1 MLHFDSHNISART
14 RMRSADGGALLT
26 SYSRVTVVSGSRRV
40 DLALPSALP
49 VADVVPQVLKFCA
62 PDETP
67 GDPSQFT
74 LARLG
79 GHSLALSQSLA
90 DAGVHD
96 GDVIELR
103 SFSMEGRP
111 AFVEDVRDSLED
123 AVDGAGGVWTT
134 QSTATF
140 SIVTTCALAA
150 LLLFPLLV
158 ETWRRVLDGTVL
170 AASTGQEA
178 ASWSVAAVVL
188 VAATWAATRWAAG
201 WTAYV
206 SSGTAAVLAFAAG
219 VQLTNRLSDD
229 TTLALTV
236 GVFVAAVVAGACRLL
251 TPRAAPLLAATT
263 VLLAAGGVVLA
274 AESLGADTGVVV
286 RVVATVVVLSIGVLP
301 RLSIA
306 AGGLSSADYRVRNAG
321 KMSDSALA
329 ARFAESSGL
338 LLGAVIG
345 ISLLVGAIAY
355 WLGRGDEPWRG
366 DVWDRVLSL
375 SLVATLLLR
384 SRVFSRTQYM
394 LPLRVAAV
402 LGALATVQQ
411 LASETDVLDR
421 WLIAVVAV
429 GGAVALGLSILRLSE
444 VTRAR
449 IKRVLNVTEFI
460 VVVDLIVV
468 TMGAVA
474 LYDLVR
480 NP

>member
-1 MLHFDSHNISART
+1 MLRFDSHNISVAR
-14 RMRSADGGALLT
+14 RMCPVDGGALLT
-26 SYSRVTVVSGSRRV
+26 SYSRVTVVSGNRRV

-49 VADVVPQVLKFCA
+49 VSDVVPQVLKFCA
-62 PDETP
+62 PDEAP
-67 GDPSQFT
+67 SDPSEFT

-79 GHSLALSQSLA
+79 GQSLALSQSLA
-90 DAGVHD
+90 DAGVRD

-103 SFSMEGRP
+103 SFSVEGRP
-111 AFVEDVRDSLED
+111 AFVEDVRDALED

-140 SIVTTCALAA
+140 SIVTTCAVAG
-150 LLLFPLLV
+150 LLLLPLVV
-158 ETWRRVLDGTVL
+158 ETWRRVLNGTVL
-170 AASTGQEA
+170 AASSVQEA
-178 ASWSVAAVVL
+178 ASWSLAAVVL

-201 WTAYV
+201 WAAFV
-206 SSGTAAVLAFAAG
+206 SAGTAAVLAFAAG
-219 VQLTNRLSDD
+219 VQLTNRMSDD
-229 TTLALTV
+229 TALALTV
-236 GVFVAAVVAGACRLL
+236 GVLAASLVAGACRLL
-251 TPRAAPLLAATT
+251 TPRAAPLLAATA
-263 VLLAAGGVVLA
+263 VLFTAGTVVLA
-274 AESLGADTGVVV
+274 AESLGADTEVVV
-286 RVVATVVVLSIGVLP
+286 RVVATVAVLSIGVLP

-345 ISLLVGAIAY
+345 ISVLVGAVAY

-411 LASETDVLDR
+411 LATERAFLQR
-421 WLIAVVAV
+421 WLVAVVALV
-429 GGAVALGLSILRLSE
+429 GAVALGLSILRLSE

-449 IKRVLNVTEFI
+449 IKRVLNVAEFI

-480 NP
+480 N